1 MSLKGGRKAINIYK
15 IAYVN
20 RHGRQ
25 IGEIVNYDT
34 LDGVSTLLWAEEIPH
49 EGKLNPD
56 NGELDELEIGV
67 EEDTLMKLIENHI
80 ITADEYQELYQAK
93 VDFIILI

>member
-1 MSLKGGRKAINIYK
+1 MNIYK

-25 IGEIVNYDT
+25 IGEIENYDT
-34 LDGVSTLLWAEEIPH
+34 LSGVSTLLWEEEIPH

-56 NGELDELEIGV
+56 NGELDELEIEV
-67 EEDTLMKLIENHI
+67 VEDTLDKLLKNYILDIH
-80 ITADEYQELYQAK
+80 EYNKLYQAD
-93 VDFIILI
+93 VDFIYLI

>member
-1 MSLKGGRKAINIYK
+1 MNIYK

-25 IGEIVNYDT
+25 IGEIENYDT
-34 LDGVSTLLWAEEIPH
+34 LSGVSTLLWAEEIPH
-49 EGKLNPD
+49 ECKLNAD
-56 NGELDELEIGV
+56 DGEVDEVEIEV

-80 ITADEYQELYQAK
+80 ITTDEYQELYQAK

>member
-1 MSLKGGRKAINIYK
+1 MNIYK

-25 IGEIVNYDT
+25 IGEIENYDT
-34 LDGVSTLLWAEEIPH
+34 LSGVSTLLWAEEIPH
-49 EGKLNPD
+49 ECKLNAD
-56 NGELDELEIGV
+56 DGEVDEVEIEV

-80 ITADEYQELYQAK
+80 ITADEYHELYQAD
-93 VDFIILI
+93 VDFIDLI

>member
-1 MSLKGGRKAINIYK
+1 MNIYK
-15 IAYVN
+15 MAYVN
-20 RHGRQ
+20 RNGRQ
-25 IGEIVNYDT
+25 IGEIENYDE
-34 LDGVSTLLWAEEIPH
+34 LHGVSTLLWEQEIAH
-49 EGKLNPD
+49 ECKLSADDGK
-56 NGELDELEIGV
+56 LDELEIEV

>member
-1 MSLKGGRKAINIYK
+1 MNIYK
-15 IAYVN
+15 MAYVN
-20 RHGRQ
+20 RRGRQ
-25 IGEIVNYDT
+25 IGEIINYDE
-34 LDGVSTLLWAEEIPH
+34 LHGVSTLLWAEEIPH
-49 EGKLNPD
+49 EGKLNAD
-56 NGELDELEIGV
+56 DGELDELEIEV

>member
-1 MSLKGGRKAINIYK
+1 MNIYK

-25 IGEIVNYDT
+25 IGEIENYDT
-34 LDGVSTLLWAEEIPH
+34 LSGVSTLLWAEEIPH
-49 EGKLNPD
+49 ECKLNAD
-56 NGELDELEIGV
+56 DGEVDEVEIEV
-67 EEDTLMKLIENHI
+67 EKDTLMKLIENHI
-80 ITADEYQELYQAK
+80 ITADEYQELYQAE

>member
-1 MSLKGGRKAINIYK
+1 MNIYK

-25 IGEIVNYDT
+25 IGEIENYDT
-34 LDGVSTLLWAEEIPH
+34 LSGVSTLLWAEEIPH
-49 EGKLNPD
+49 ESKLNPD

-80 ITADEYQELYQAK
+80 ITADEYQELYQAD
-93 VDFIILI
+93 VDFIDLI

>member
-1 MSLKGGRKAINIYK
+1 MNIYK
-15 IAYVN
+15 TAYVN
-20 RHGRQ
+20 RRGRQ
-25 IGEIVNYDT
+25 IGEIINYDE
-34 LDGVSTLLWAEEIPH
+34 LHGVSTLLWAEEIPH
-49 EGKLNPD
+49 EGKLNAND
-56 NGELDELEIGV
+56 GELDELEIEV

>member
-1 MSLKGGRKAINIYK
+1 MNIYK
-15 IAYVN
+15 MAYVN
-20 RHGRQ
+20 RRGRQ
-25 IGEIVNYDT
+25 IGEIINYDE
-34 LDGVSTLLWAEEIPH
+34 LHGVSTLLWAEEIPH
-49 EGKLNPD
+49 EGKLNAND
-56 NGELDELEIGV
+56 GELDELEIEV